1 MRYLLKG
8 KSEELMALAISLSLY
23 PSDLRSLKIEQQ
35 QIHTLLKC
43 TLIVRKIYVLYFR
56 TFLVLVYF
64 QTYELSVTSLPL
76 LTFSIERR

>member
-35 QIHTLLKC
+35 QTYTL
-43 TLIVRKIYVLYFR
+43 RKFA
-56 TFLVLVYF
+56 
-64 QTYELSVTSLPL
+64 LSHRP
-76 LTFSIERR
+76 

>member
-1 MRYLLKG
+1 MRYLIKC

-43 TLIVRKIYVLYFR
+43 TLIVRKIYVF
-56 TFLVLVYF
+56 VLSYLIGF
-64 QTYELSVTSLPL
+64 GLLLNYE
-76 LTFSIERR
+76 

>member
-43 TLIVRKIYVLYFR
+43 TLIVRKIYVF
-56 TFLVLVYF
+56 VLSYLIGF
-64 QTYELSVTSLPL
+64 GLFPNYE
-76 LTFSIERR
+76 